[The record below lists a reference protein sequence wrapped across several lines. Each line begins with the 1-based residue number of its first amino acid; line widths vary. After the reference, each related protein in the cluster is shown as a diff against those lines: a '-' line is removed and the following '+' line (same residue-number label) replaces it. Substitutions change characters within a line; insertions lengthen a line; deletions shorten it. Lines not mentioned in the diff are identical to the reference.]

1 MSKVIIKQIAQA
13 RHSRGGHVVCV
24 MVVYKT
30 ALAAILRMQEHNS
43 LIAVVLCHYD
53 KISKGIDVSSF
64 YASDGCCTFDV
75 LRQTIEPNQ
84 QGPLK
89 LELD

>member
-24 MVVYKT
+24 MVVHKT

-43 LIAVVLCHYD
+43 LIAVVLGLYD
-53 KISKGIDVSSF
+53 KMSKGKDVSSF

-75 LRQTIEPNQ
+75 LRQTIKLNQ